1 MLLVGFV
8 QQGAAAIPA
17 TERAALINLYNS
29 THGSAWTNSANWSG
43 PIGSECTWFG
53 VTCDAADSMV
63 EQIVL
68 DSNNLTGSLPSLA
81 DFPGLV
87 VFSVNSNG
95 LSGSLP
101 SVDGLSK
108 LLIFSANNNQFS
120 GNIPIFTGLSSL
132 NLYDISNNQLSGNL
146 PSLMNLPNLTG
157 LVVDHNNLSGAL
169 PTDLVS
175 GAFASICPNIFDQ
188 NASVLWDTATGVS
201 PWWSSGASP
210 CTLAPVLYT
219 VTPSVGAN
227 GAVSPNTPVSVLAN
241 TQKSFTVTPNPGFVA
256 SVGGSCGGALVGNTY
271 TTNSVI
277 ADCTVDVT
285 FLAQQSLS
293 FSGVPIQPVLS
304 GGTLSLVATS
314 SIGLAVSYTTA
325 TPGVC
330 SVDGTTGV
338 VKTLAAGTCTI
349 VANQAG
355 SATVTPATA
364 QASFKVMSPSVVVN
378 EIPTLSFS
386 WRFGL
391 MLAMCTIVFF
401 SMRKRFG

>member
-1 MLLVGFV
+1 MQKGV
-8 QQGAAAIPA
+8 AAIPA
-17 TERAALINLYNS
+17 TERAALINLYNN
-29 THGSAWTNSANWSG
+29 TNGGAWTNSANWNG
-43 PIGSECTWFG
+43 PVGSECAWFG
-53 VTCDAADSMV
+53 VTCDAADSTV

-81 DFPGLV
+81 NFPGLV

-95 LSGSLP
+95 LSGGLP

-108 LLIFSANNNQFS
+108 LLVFSANNNQLS
-120 GNIPIFTGLSSL
+120 GNIPPFTGLSSL
-132 NLYDISNNQLSGNL
+132 NLYDVSSNQLSGALPGLGGL
-146 PSLMNLPNLTG
+146 PSLIG
-157 LVVDHNNLSGAL
+157 LVVDHNSLSGAL
-169 PTDLVS
+169 PTDLVA
-175 GAFASICPNIFDQ
+175 GAFASICPNIFDR
-188 NASVLWDTATGVS
+188 NISALWDTATGVS
-201 PWWSSGASP
+201 PWWNSGASP

-241 TQKSFTVTPNPGFVA
+241 TQKIFTVTPNPGFVA

-271 TTNSVI
+271 TTNAVI

-293 FSGVPIQPVLS
+293 FSGVPIQPVFS

-330 SVDGTTGV
+330 SVDATTGV

-355 SATVTPATA
+355 SATATPATA

-378 EIPTLSFS
+378 EIPTLSLS

-391 MLAMCTIVFF
+391 LLAMCIIAFLNIP
-401 SMRKRFG
+401 RRFR